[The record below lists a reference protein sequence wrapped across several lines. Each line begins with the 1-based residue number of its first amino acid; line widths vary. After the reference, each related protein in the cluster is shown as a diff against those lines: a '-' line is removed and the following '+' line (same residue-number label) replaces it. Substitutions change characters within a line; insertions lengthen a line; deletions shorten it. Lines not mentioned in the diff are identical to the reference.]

1 MKKLA
6 VLMFAIFLLLAGCGT
21 SAYANAMKDATS
33 EIENGEYEKALK
45 SLELA
50 LEEKPE
56 DKEARTLYENIK
68 ALNQVK
74 EAIDGT
80 DWKVAVTKA
89 KNLLKG
95 DTLAKGI
102 KVEAEQYINQAES
115 ELAANKEKDTDKE
128 KATGKEEDLGRE
140 EDTDKKEDM
149 NSKKEV
155 AAESGTNASEK
166 EEAVNIE
173 EIPKNN
179 IAISEKA
186 EDVDTEKKSI
196 DNAEIVNSEVT
207 AGKEEVTNTD
217 KEKAE
222 PVKVESDKA
231 AGERE
236 KYLKKLNNIQK
247 GLTEFDKALETGT
260 QVEMTQAKGETF
272 KRWDTALNEIYGALE
287 NQLSTSKFES
297 LREEQRKWLTYRDEV
312 AKENSLKFE
321 GGTMASLEY
330 VSTQA
335 RVTEERC
342 YELVEGFME

>member
-80 DWKVAVTKA
+80 DWEVAVTKA

-115 ELAANKEKDTDKE
+115 ELAANKEEDTD
-128 KATGKEEDLGRE
+128 KEEDLGRE
-140 EDTDKKEDM
+140 EDTGKKEDM

-166 EEAVNIE
+166 EEAVNTE
-173 EIPKNN
+173 EIPKSK

-196 DNAEIVNSEVT
+196 DNAERVNSEVT
-207 AGKEEVTNTD
+207 AGKEEVTNTE

-236 KYLKKLNNIQK
+236 KKLKKLNDIQK
-247 GLTEFDKALETGT
+247 GLAEFDKALETGT
-260 QVEMTQAKGETF
+260 QVEMTQAKGEIF

-342 YELVEGFME
+342 YELVEGYME

>member
-6 VLMFAIFLLLAGCGT
+6 VLMSTIFLLLTGCGT

-33 EIENGEYEKALK
+33 EVENGEFDKALE
-45 SLELA
+45 SLDVA

-80 DWKVAVTKA
+80 DWEEAVTKA
-89 KNLLKG
+89 MNLLKE

-102 KVEAEQYINQAES
+102 KAEAEQYINQAES
-115 ELAANKEKDTDKE
+115 ELAAANKEEDTDKEKDTDKE
-128 KATGKEEDLGRE
+128 EL
-140 EDTDKKEDM
+140 
-149 NSKKEV
+149 

-166 EEAVNIE
+166 EEAVITE
-173 EIPKNN
+173 EKPTAEKAKSN
-179 IAISEKA
+179 IAVSEKEVEA
-186 EDVDTEKKSI
+186 NTEKKSI
-196 DNAEIVNSEVT
+196 DKAEKANSEAAVP
-207 AGKEEVTNTD
+207 KEAEDTNTE

-222 PVKVESDKA
+222 PVKEESDKI

-236 KYLKKLNNIQK
+236 KYLKKLNDIKK
-247 GLTEFDKALETGT
+247 GLAEFDKALETGT
-260 QVEMTQAKGETF
+260 QVEMTQAKGEIF
-272 KRWDTALNEIYGALE
+272 KRWDTVLNEIYGALE

-297 LREEQRKWLTYRDEV
+297 LREEQHKWLTYRDEV

-330 VSTQA
+330 ISTQA

-342 YELVEGFME
+342 YELVEGYME